1 MQLIRLTRITLLC
14 LLGIAIPCAAEET
27 FYIRDL
33 LTVKLRAEASDESAV
48 VHGGIASGTPVTVL
62 ERSGDKVKIR
72 TDRGVEGWL
81 PNIYLLNEPIARDQ
95 LKEAKLEIT
104 RLRSL
109 LDSNEATRVIK
120 GLESENASL
129 KGNLEQLTNISD
141 QAQQLR
147 AENTELGQTNGAL
160 KDDVDRLQREVKA
173 LQGESRQ
180 QYFREGAFA
189 VVIGVLIALIVPWLK
204 PRKKRSEWG

>member
-1 MQLIRLTRITLLC
+1 VPRLALLL
-14 LLGIAIPCAAEET
+14 LLGFAVNSFAEET

-33 LTVKLRAEASDESAV
+33 LTVKLRADAGDDSAV
-48 VHGGIASGTPVTVL
+48 VHSGIGSGTPVTVL

-72 TDRGVEGWL
+72 TDRGIEGWL
-81 PNIYLLNEPIARDQ
+81 PAVYLLQEPIARDQ
-95 LKEAKLEIT
+95 LKEARAEIS

-109 LDSNEATRVIK
+109 LDNNEAARAIK
-120 GLESENASL
+120 GLEKENAAL
-129 KGNLEQLTNISD
+129 KSSVEQLSNVSD

-147 AENTELGQTNGAL
+147 ADNGELSRENRAL
-160 KDDVDRLQREVKA
+160 KDEVDRLQREVEA

-204 PRKKRSEWG
+204 PRKKRSEWA

>member
-1 MQLIRLTRITLLC
+1 MTVPRLALLL
-14 LLGIAIPCAAEET
+14 LLGFAVNSFAEET

-33 LTVKLRAEASDESAV
+33 LTVKLRADAGDDSAV
-48 VHGGIASGTPVTVL
+48 VHSGIGSGTPVTVL

-72 TDRGVEGWL
+72 TDRGIEGWL
-81 PNIYLLNEPIARDQ
+81 PAVYLLQEPIARDQ
-95 LKEAKLEIT
+95 LKEARAEIS

-109 LDSNEATRVIK
+109 LDNNEAARAIK
-120 GLESENASL
+120 GLEKENAAL
-129 KGNLEQLTNISD
+129 KSSVEQLSNVSD

-147 AENTELGQTNGAL
+147 ADNGELSRENRAL
-160 KDDVDRLQREVKA
+160 KDEVDRLQREVEA

-204 PRKKRSEWG
+204 PRKKRSEWA